1 MLKATLSTAL
11 LGVVL
16 TSVSTGAL
24 AATGQI
30 NSFSA
35 SATTVAEGTL
45 VDFTVDFGISTSA
58 VTNGGNN
65 PEPEPAEG
73 YQVWAANWYNYEN
86 ETLNS
91 VWLQAGGQSFS
102 EAPILTPGSSHS
114 GTWSFSL
121 LFPVAG
127 SFDITLTGGWGSSVE
142 TYHSNETAS
151 RDCFNEDPGGSNTLI
166 CSSWNFVYDDGGD
179 TYSSDGSF
187 GSQSITINVT
197 PVPEPASLALL
208 AAGGAGM
215 LAARRRRTT

>member
-11 LGVVL
+11 LGIALTTASADVL
-16 TSVSTGAL
+16 AGS
-24 AATGQI
+24 GQI

-45 VDFTVDFGISTSA
+45 VDFTVDFGIFTTA
-58 VTNGGNN
+58 VTNGGSN

-91 VWLQAGGQSFS
+91 VWLQAGGQSFYDTPS
-102 EAPILTPGSSHS
+102 LSPGSSHS
-114 GTWSFSL
+114 GTWSFSV

-127 SFDITLTGGWGSSVE
+127 SFDITLTGGWASSIE

-151 RDCFNEDPGGSNTLI
+151 RDCFNEDPGGSNVLV

-179 TYSSDGSF
+179 TYSGDGSF

-197 PVPEPASLALL
+197 PVPEPAAFGLL
-208 AAGGAGM
+208 AAGAAVV
-215 LAARRRRTT
+215 LTARRHRTG

>member
-11 LGVVL
+11 MGVVL
-16 TSVSTGAL
+16 TAASTGAL

-45 VDFTVDFGISTSA
+45 VDFTVSFGLSTTA
-58 VTNGGNN
+58 ATNGGSN

-73 YQVWAANWYNYEN
+73 YQIWAANWYNYEN

-91 VWLQAGGQSFS
+91 IWLQAGGQSFS
-102 EAPILTPGSSHS
+102 DSPVLLPGSSHS
-114 GTWSFSL
+114 DTWSFSV

-127 SFDITLTGGWGSSVE
+127 SIDITLTGGWGSSIE

-151 RDCFNEDPGGSNTLI
+151 RDCFNEDPDGSNALVCT
-166 CSSWNFVYDDGGD
+166 SWNFVYDDGGD
-179 TYSSDGSF
+179 TYSSDVSF
-187 GSQSITINVT
+187 GSQSTTINVT
-197 PVPEPASLALL
+197 AVPEPAAWALL
-208 AAGGAGM
+208 AAGAVAV
-215 LAARRRRTT
+215 LTARRRQAA